1 MRRRPRAEAMY
12 GPLQAKT
19 FPMALSHFL
28 AQEFPHLGG
37 PKVRELFVAEVV
49 RLVEQFY
56 PTPDRLRPGQTVWL
70 AVDKRDHPKDHQPM
84 TETLLVPVIL
94 TLVAAQDIGALA
106 QGVARPQVTQQII
119 ARIHQEAQAQG
130 GVLAETDTA
139 LLLAASDGY
148 ISKLI
153 NLYEKRTG
161 QVIPRRGTV
170 HDLGPTVSHK
180 AKIARKALLERK
192 STAQTASTT
201 HHTPKSVDRYL
212 LDLTRCYI
220 CLKRAD
226 QSIAQTAFTTGL
238 SFNLVKEYAALI
250 EDLGL
255 SDDQLPEVL
264 AKLKP
269 TEPEPPPTADDPPAV
284 SKSYVK

>member
-1 MRRRPRAEAMY
+1 MY

-56 PTPDRLRPGQTVWL
+56 PPPERLRPGQTVWL
-70 AVDKRDHPKDHQPM
+70 AVDQRDRPKDHQPM
-84 TETLLVPVIL
+84 TETRLRPVIL
-94 TLVAAQDIGALA
+94 TLVAAEDIRALA
-106 QGVARPQVTQQII
+106 QGTSRPQVSQQVI
-119 ARIHQEAQAQG
+119 ARIHQEAQNQG

-139 LLLAASDGY
+139 LLLAAADGY
-148 ISKLI
+148 ISELI
-153 NLYEKRTG
+153 RTYEKRTG
-161 QVIPRRGTV
+161 QIIPRRGTV

-180 AKIARKALLERK
+180 ATIAKKALLERK
-192 STAQTASTT
+192 STAQTASATN
-201 HHTPKSVDRYL
+201 HTPKSVDRYV
-212 LDLTRCYI
+212 LDLTRCYV

-226 QSIAQTAFTTGL
+226 QSIEQTAFTTGL
-238 SFNLVKEYAALI
+238 SLNLVKEYAALI
-250 EDLGL
+250 EELGL
-255 SDDQLPEVL
+255 SEELVPDLL

-269 TEPEPPPTADDPPAV
+269 TEPAQASPTADQAP
-284 SKSYVK
+284 